1 MHDCGGADIPLVV
14 TDWKSE
20 DLDRALDYWVE
31 LSKGEWSAS
40 EQRDKCNYALIFFQD
55 SLIPINLVYEI
66 DNSWCL
72 KVKPCFLQVDL
83 LVRALL
89 SDPAT
94 EYVPRF
100 IVFMS
105 TARKAKAR
113 VLFTD
118 PSFSL
123 PEMLSESYPTGCGG
137 TNCEDP
143 DCGFFDFSACR
154 SLAPKSKIV
163 RQDNFPRG
171 VARCNLWI
179 CTVEEPA
186 GHTGHSKFK
195 TCQRCA
201 EVLYCSQEHQV
212 CSIINRRLRKV
223 HLSIFRE

>member
-1 MHDCGGADIPLVV
+1 M
-14 TDWKSE
+14 
-20 DLDRALDYWVE
+20 
-31 LSKGEWSAS
+31 
-40 EQRDKCNYALIFFQD
+40 
-55 SLIPINLVYEI
+55 

-72 KVKPCFLQVDL
+72 NVKPCFLQLDL
-83 LVRALL
+83 FVRALL

-105 TARKAKAR
+105 TAPNVKAR
-113 VLFTD
+113 ALFTD
-118 PSFSL
+118 PSYCL
-123 PEMLSESYPTGCGG
+123 PIMLSESYPTGCGAK
-137 TNCEDP
+137 NCEDK

-163 RQDNFPRG
+163 RQDNFPKG

-186 GHTGHSKFK
+186 GFTGHSKFK

-201 EVLYCSQEHQV
+201 EVLYCSKEHQV
-212 CSIINRRLRKV
+212 CSIINR
-223 HLSIFRE
+223 